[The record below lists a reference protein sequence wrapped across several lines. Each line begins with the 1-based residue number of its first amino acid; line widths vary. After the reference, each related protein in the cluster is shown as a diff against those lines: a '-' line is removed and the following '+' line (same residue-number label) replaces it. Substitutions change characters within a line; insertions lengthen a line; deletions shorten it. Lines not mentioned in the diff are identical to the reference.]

1 MPPLID
7 MLPMEGIDILP
18 IEKPEGI
25 EPEGR
30 DPLDPMALEG
40 KDKPLGIE
48 KLPMEEEP
56 VGGSVAAVVVVA
68 VVGPGV
74 VVGSQEAGMLREEPK
89 EKELIGSI
97 SRRSTTPAG
106 PAAGFMERP
115 PIMPPILHRPSPEI
129 KNVTLFA

>member
-18 IEKPEGI
+18 IEKLEGI

-30 DPLDPMALEG
+30 DPLEPMALEG
-40 KDKPLGIE
+40 IDKPLGIE
-48 KLPMEEEP
+48 KLPIEEEP
-56 VGGSVAAVVVVA
+56 VVGGSVAVVA

-89 EKELIGSI
+89 EKELMGSI
-97 SRRSTTPAG
+97 SRRSTPPAG

-115 PIMPPILHRPSPEI
+115 PIIPPILHRPSPEI